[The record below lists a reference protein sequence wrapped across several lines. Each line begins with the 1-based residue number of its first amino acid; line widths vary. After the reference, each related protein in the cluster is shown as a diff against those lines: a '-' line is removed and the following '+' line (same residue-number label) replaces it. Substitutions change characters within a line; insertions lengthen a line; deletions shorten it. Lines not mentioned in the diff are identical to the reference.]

1 MLTLHSSI
9 IYMNILR
16 ITIYC
21 ILLLIICS
29 LTYSLATSYQV
40 NASRNQVSFVIWTI
54 DMIDLFIHETGHL
67 IFSIFGRFIG
77 FLGGSLFQVIIPVVA
92 VIVFGRSSLKSIPF
106 TFYWTGQSMI
116 NVSIYIGD
124 APYQHLKL
132 ISRGAIHDWR
142 WILNHVGMMDY
153 AGDLAFIIN
162 TMGLLMCCVGIA
174 IGIYIVIKDCINLSS
189 PAS

>member
-1 MLTLHSSI
+1 
-9 IYMNILR
+9 MNILR
-16 ITIYC
+16 ILIYC
-21 ILLLIICS
+21 ILLLIICF

-40 NASRNQVSFVIWTI
+40 NASRNQVSFIIWTI

-77 FLGGSLFQVIIPVVA
+77 FLGGSLFQVIIPVAA

-106 TFYWTGQSMI
+106 TFYWTGQSLV

-124 APYQHLKL
+124 APYQHLQL

-142 WILNHVGMMDY
+142 WILNHTGMMEY
-153 AGDLAFIIN
+153 AGDLALIIN
-162 TMGLLMCCVGIA
+162 AMGLVICCTGIA
-174 IGIYIVIKDCINLSS
+174 AGIYIVIKDFINLSS
-189 PAS
+189 PTSQA